1 MCDTIVALGTATK
14 DGDTLFGKN
23 SDREP
28 DEVQNLD
35 IIERKSHGSNDK
47 VKCTY
52 LEIPQVQET
61 YRTLLCRPFW
71 MFGAEMGINEYGVVI
86 GNEALL
92 TKINPKKS
100 ALTGMDL
107 LRLGL
112 ERSKTAKDARDIII
126 QLLEKYGQG
135 GKCGYRHEFYYQN
148 GFIIADKDKAF
159 VLETIDKNWAWKE
172 IEGIWSISNKISIEK
187 DYDTISSG
195 LIQEAV
201 KKGWASSESDFNF
214 SKAYSDKII
223 TWGAAGKKR
232 EQSNRCYLS
241 DNQSS
246 LKTSDFMKMLRR
258 HTDKP
263 DWKPHQGLR
272 MTVCAHAANNLTKA
286 TQTVCTLVTKIGK
299 ENIYTYTT
307 GASNPCLSPF
317 FPIFAPNTKLPQGY
331 LKGDENFNPDVFWWK
346 AEKHH
351 RKAALNYRDSKE
363 LLDKKMDDYE
373 NKMLEFVENRNIE
386 LTQQQ
391 IDQYFSVVEDLYT
404 KWGDKISTMPNM
416 KGKIFFKNF
425 WQKYNKLNGIN

>member
-1 MCDTIVALGTATK
+1 
-14 DGDTLFGKN
+14 
-23 SDREP
+23 
-28 DEVQNLD
+28 
-35 IIERKSHGSNDK
+35 
-47 VKCTY
+47 
-52 LEIPQVQET
+52 
-61 YRTLLCRPFW
+61 
-71 MFGAEMGINEYGVVI
+71 
-86 GNEALL
+86 
-92 TKINPKKS
+92 
-100 ALTGMDL
+100 
-107 LRLGL
+107 
-112 ERSKTAKDARDIII
+112 
-126 QLLEKYGQG
+126 
-135 GKCGYRHEFYYQN
+135 
-148 GFIIADKDKAF
+148 
-159 VLETIDKNWAWKE
+159 
-172 IEGIWSISNKISIEK
+172 
-187 DYDTISSG
+187 
-195 LIQEAV
+195 
-201 KKGWASSESDFNF
+201 
-214 SKAYSDKII
+214 
-223 TWGAAGKKR
+223 
-232 EQSNRCYLS
+232 
-241 DNQSS
+241 
-246 LKTSDFMKMLRR
+246 
-258 HTDKP
+258 
-263 DWKPHQGLR
+263 